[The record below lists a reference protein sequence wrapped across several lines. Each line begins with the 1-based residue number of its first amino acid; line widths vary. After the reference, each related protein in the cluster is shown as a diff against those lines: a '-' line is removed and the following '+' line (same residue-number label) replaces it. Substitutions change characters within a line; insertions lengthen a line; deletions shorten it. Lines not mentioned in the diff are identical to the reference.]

1 MNCFIFVTHYLNIF
15 RIHEKHSNTFS
26 IACRLNLN
34 YNNKELL
41 PKRVF
46 REKTKGQPVA
56 KKQIVYKTK
65 SDLRVFVMPQRY
77 IIFWEPVL
85 MLSIK
90 SVSTQV
96 VKQKRRHPSQDTFF
110 TGRQHPSLPKL
121 PKRFFINRFYITT
134 RRPGSLFY

>member
-1 MNCFIFVTHYLNIF
+1 IKFEIVNCFIFVTHYLNIF

-46 REKTKGQPVA
+46 REKTKGQSVA

-77 IIFWEPVL
+77 IIF
-85 MLSIK
+85 
-90 SVSTQV
+90 
-96 VKQKRRHPSQDTFF
+96 
-110 TGRQHPSLPKL
+110 
-121 PKRFFINRFYITT
+121 
-134 RRPGSLFY
+134 

>member
-1 MNCFIFVTHYLNIF
+1 MQEIKNGIDRTHLKFEIVNCFIFVTHYLNIF

-46 REKTKGQPVA
+46 REKTKGQSVA

-77 IIFWEPVL
+77 IIF
-85 MLSIK
+85 
-90 SVSTQV
+90 
-96 VKQKRRHPSQDTFF
+96 
-110 TGRQHPSLPKL
+110 
-121 PKRFFINRFYITT
+121 
-134 RRPGSLFY
+134 